1 MGNRPLRVA
10 VVGSINFDIVVK
22 VPRLIREGESLPAS
36 GLKTFAG
43 GKGANQ
49 AIATRRLGAETNLI
63 GAVGG
68 DAFGAFLRKEL
79 EKGGLDLRSVKTDPD
94 RNTGCGFI
102 SLLPSG
108 NNVIVVDGGANYGIR
123 AADIEAARPV
133 IEAAD
138 VLMTVLEI
146 PLEVVEASLRI
157 ARQAGKFTVL
167 DAGPARPCPVEIL
180 SLADIVSPNETELEK
195 LSGEKVTDL
204 DSAIAAARK
213 LISEGVRE
221 MVLKLGSRGS
231 MWVRA
236 GEAKHFPPYK
246 IEVLDTTAAGDAFTA
261 ALALELGAKKP
272 VAEAVPYAN
281 LAGAW
286 AATKLGA
293 MPSMPTRDELRKFQT
308 QVRVRTP

>member
-63 GAVGG
+63 GAVGD

-94 RNTGCGFI
+94 HNTGCGFI

-108 NNVIVVDGGANYGIR
+108 NNAIVVDGGANYGIR

-195 LSGEKVTDL
+195 LSGE
-204 DSAIAAARK
+204 
-213 LISEGVRE
+213 
-221 MVLKLGSRGS
+221 
-231 MWVRA
+231 
-236 GEAKHFPPYK
+236 
-246 IEVLDTTAAGDAFTA
+246 
-261 ALALELGAKKP
+261 
-272 VAEAVPYAN
+272 
-281 LAGAW
+281 
-286 AATKLGA
+286 
-293 MPSMPTRDELRKFQT
+293 
-308 QVRVRTP
+308 